1 MIQQE
6 KCSIHIYIAVY
17 LLLLFKAGF
26 YFIEQLNMVTAPFF
40 FAYLFFIAVRYRN
53 AMVKIDM
60 NDIGVALAMLVL
72 ITMTNLVCGLP
83 AINEFGNM
91 LLNMLTALL
100 FVFIISKEQFI
111 KAYCDIIYLI
121 GIASLIAWVLMTFVP
136 AVFNIIPSLV
146 NTSNRVGYFCG
157 LTIVSD
163 FRGASMQR
171 TQGLFWEPGAYQC
184 LVVIAML
191 LEKYYYSPSK
201 KLFRIIIN
209 SAAILLSFSTTG
221 YIALILVWMVLLSKD
236 AKHFHLIRTGLIALV
251 VGYIW
256 LTFGSRLSGQL
267 WYTLTFKI
275 EGMLNYKTATNYAI
289 TARVGSITEPL
300 RLFISNP
307 ILGIGEN
314 GYNEVAN
321 TVGLATCTPINYLCK
336 YGIIFAGINFYGFYK
351 FLKIKGMRF
360 FETSFVILTLVVSFF
375 SETFFMN
382 PILMIFMFYGYK
394 RSSVTAESI
403 VKEGDSAYE
412 YKRQFI
418 RI

>member
-1 MIQQE
+1 MIQRE
-6 KCSIHIYIAVY
+6 KCSLHIYIAVY

-26 YFIEQLNMVTAPFF
+26 YFIEQSNIITAPFF
-40 FAYLFFIAVRYRN
+40 LAYLIFIAVKYRN
-53 AMVKIDM
+53 ALVRIDM
-60 NDIGVALAMLVL
+60 NDISVALAMLFL

-83 AINEFGNM
+83 EINEFVNM

-100 FVFIISKEQFI
+100 FVFIIPKEQFI
-111 KAYCDIIYLI
+111 KAYCDIIFLI
-121 GIASLIAWVLMTFVP
+121 GVASLIAWVLMTFVP
-136 AVFNIIPSLV
+136 VIFNYIPALV
-146 NTSNRVGYFCG
+146 NTSNRVGHFCG

-191 LEKYYYSPSK
+191 LEKYHYNPPNK
-201 KLFRIIIN
+201 MIRIIIN

-236 AKHFHLIRTGLIALV
+236 AKHFHLIRTGLIALL
-251 VGYIW
+251 VGYVY

-275 EGMLNYKTATNYAI
+275 EGMLNYKTATNYSI
-289 TARVGSITEPL
+289 TARAGSIIEPL
-300 RLFISNP
+300 RLFVSNP

-314 GYNEVAN
+314 GYNEVAS
-321 TVGLATCTPINYLCK
+321 TVGLATCTPINYICK

-351 FLKIKGMRF
+351 FIKKKGMRF
-360 FETSFVILTLVVSFF
+360 FETAFIILTLVVSFF

-382 PILMIFMFYGYK
+382 PVLMIFMFYGYK
-394 RSSVTAESI
+394 KSSEAADNLIT
-403 VKEGDSAYE
+403 EGDTAYG
-412 YKRQFI
+412 YKRQSL